1 MFFLLCFTIDA
12 LNIRRVATP
21 GARHVYIH
29 SSVVC
34 YCIQISISL
43 DAWILQ
49 YYHQDVNVMWYH
61 SCMDTRIEHAR
72 QFRERS
78 GSDNNAFFTSRE
90 VFSGH
95 CFCFGRG
102 AESFCKAKD
111 LIVIDY
117 FINKSRILI
126 ESRGTRR
133 SGEYSPSRRSQILP
147 GQQDCCHQGGS
158 FGDG

>member
-1 MFFLLCFTIDA
+1 
-12 LNIRRVATP
+12 
-21 GARHVYIH
+21 
-29 SSVVC
+29 
-34 YCIQISISL
+34 
-43 DAWILQ
+43 
-49 YYHQDVNVMWYH
+49 
-61 SCMDTRIEHAR
+61 MDTRIEHAR

-117 FINKSRILI
+117 FIEI
-126 ESRGTRR
+126 EADS
-133 SGEYSPSRRSQILP
+133 
-147 GQQDCCHQGGS
+147 
-158 FGDG
+158 